1 MTTQLNRR
9 DFLASTAVA
18 GVTAACSQTPTETA
32 EISTGA
38 VASEIPKRV
47 LGKTG
52 EEVSILAFGGG
63 SRFGMYEQDEDAI
76 AVVNEAIDA
85 GINYFDTAMGYGEGQ
100 SQRRY
105 GMVMKTRRKE
115 VFLATKV
122 PHRKYEKAM
131 SEMEKTLKDLQT
143 DHVDL
148 LHIHTLGKMDDL
160 AEIEKDDGVLK
171 ALYKIREEGM
181 ARFIGITSHT
191 DAETLQTALER
202 HDFDCVQMALNPAT
216 QSYSWGSASGFA
228 DLALPVAQ
236 EKGLGVLAMKI
247 TGQEHLVGSG
257 EGRASIQ
264 ELIHYDMSMPVAS
277 CVIGMPTV
285 EMMRENIQLARDFK
299 PLSDEEMQ
307 SIRDKVKSSAVAFNR
322 FMMNHNDECMA

>member
-18 GVTAACSQTPTETA
+18 GVTAACSQTSPETTNISA
-32 EISTGA
+32 ETVAA
-38 VASEIPKRV
+38 VIPKRV

-63 SRFGMYEQDEDAI
+63 SRFGMYEQDEVAM

-85 GINYFDTAMGYGEGQ
+85 GINYFDTAMRYGEGQ

-105 GMVMKTRRKE
+105 GEVMKTRREE

-122 PHRKYEKAM
+122 PFRKYDKAM
-131 SEMEKTLKDLQT
+131 SEMEKTLNDLQT

-148 LHIHTLGKMDDL
+148 LHIHSLGKMDDL
-160 AEIEKDDGVLK
+160 AEMEKDDGVLK
-171 ALYKIREEGM
+171 AVYKIRDEGM

-191 DAETLQTALER
+191 DAETMKTALER

-216 QSYSWGSASGFA
+216 NSYSWGTASGFA

-236 EKGLGVLAMKI
+236 EKDLGILAMKI
-247 TGQEHLVGSG
+247 AGQEHLVGSG

-264 ELIHYDMSMPVAS
+264 ELLHYDMSLPVAS
-277 CVIGMPTV
+277 CVIGMPTI

-299 PLSDEEMQ
+299 PLSAEEMQ
-307 SIRDKVKSSAVAFNR
+307 RIRDQVKPSAVAFNR
-322 FMMNHNDECMA
+322 FMMHHNDECFA